1 MKSRPKKDNP
11 LVSVII
17 PCYNYGDFLQQCVE
31 SATGQTYKN
40 TEIIIIN
47 DGSTDNTAAVAKK
60 LQVVHKNIRYI
71 EQENQGI
78 IATRN
83 KGIDLAKGDYLIQL
97 DADDRI
103 DLNYI
108 ENTLEVAA
116 TNKLDIVY
124 TQVKVF
130 GRVNFTSKY
139 PEFNLEYL
147 KHDNY
152 IHASA
157 LVKKEV
163 FKNHRYDSYLN
174 DKWYEDWDLFLN
186 ACLNGARA
194 GLCTGTLLHYR
205 KHSRSDSRSDDYDN
219 KFKELLV
226 RHHIL
231 SKQNSKHPDAMWY
244 FSSYITIL
252 KKYIDDYG
260 VTNELRTS
268 LATRERELA
277 HAKQQLGRYM
287 NFPPIRLA
295 RKFNKIVNKFK
306 RT

>member
-1 MKSRPKKDNP
+1 MKKP

-17 PCYNYGDFLQQCVE
+17 PCYNYAQYVE
-31 SATGQTYKN
+31 QAISSVFNQTYKN
-40 TEIIIIN
+40 IEVIVIN
-47 DGSTDNTAAVAKK
+47 DGSTDDSHEVILK
-60 LQVVHKNIRYI
+60 LQNKYKFIYI
-71 EQENQGI
+71 KQENQGI

-97 DADDRI
+97 DADDWLDPR
-103 DLNYI
+103 YV
-108 ENTLEVAA
+108 EETLEKSI
-116 TNKLDIVY
+116 NHELDIVY

-130 GRVNFTSKY
+130 GRVNFSSKY

-157 LVKKEV
+157 LVKREV

-174 DKWYEDWDLFLN
+174 DKWYEDWDLFLDS
-186 ACLNGARA
+186 CLDGARA
-194 GLCTGTLLHYR
+194 GLCAETFLHYR

-231 SKQNSKHPDAMWY
+231 NKQNSKHPDAMWY
-244 FSSYITIL
+244 FSSYITML

-260 VTNELRTS
+260 VINELRAS
-268 LATRERELA
+268 LATRNRELT

-295 RKFNKIVNKFK
+295 RKFNTTIRKLK
-306 RT
+306 RIKN